1 MAGVISTQSPP
12 PAPLLNSNINSK
24 ITYFNNSYNNS
35 SNTSSNNTTNNNL
48 SNSNYNNSVSYANV
62 SSSGIGVSS
71 SLNLN
76 NMMYQ
81 YGGVSAVNN
90 EHNNHHHHHQN
101 QNHNYHHS
109 VPSLR
114 IKTNELFYRWFSE
127 SERSEQI
134 REVMNY
140 IKTTNKIPKLND
152 LQSFKN
158 VSKNFGLTLGENK
171 RFFGRASIRSRHA
184 II

>member
-35 SNTSSNNTTNNNL
+35 SNTSSNNTTTNNNL

-62 SSSGIGVSS
+62 SSSGIGASS

-81 YGGVSAVNN
+81 YGGISAVNN
-90 EHNNHHHHHQN
+90 EHNHHHPHNQN

-127 SERSEQI
+127 SERSEQL
-134 REVMNY
+134 REVMNF

-158 VSKNFGLTLGENK
+158 VSKNFSLRLEENK
-171 RFFGRASIRSRHA
+171 QCLYLN
-184 II
+184 